1 MAFEKFA
8 NHLINLNDTF
18 KNKEEAIAL
27 MKARGKKFENLK
39 QNKNVQNEILVI
51 NKILQGIQ
59 SLGGQMILF
68 TIPPPFPALRSNA
81 VVL

>member
-1 MAFEKFA
+1 
-8 NHLINLNDTF
+8 
-18 KNKEEAIAL
+18 
-27 MKARGKKFENLK
+27 MKARGKKIENLK
-39 QNKNVQNEILVI
+39 QNKNVRYEISVI